1 MIEDKSLE
9 IERLKNKIKEL
20 ENALE
25 NERRERDRITNEKDR
40 IANEIDRIANEKD
53 RITKKY
59 DETTKKF
66 EEVKQE
72 FEQVR
77 QEFEEFKAKHAITV
91 TNLQTAMN
99 IKPDSKKVSKPLGAP
114 KGHQAYSRHIFE
126 RIDHVKALIPREC
139 TNCDASLTG
148 KTIEIR
154 HRFVT
159 SIKLICKTETT
170 RYDIHRIRCKKC
182 RKIIEKKVPN
192 ALPNSPFDLN
202 IMLLIMYLKLGL
214 RLSCSKV
221 CEYFLTLHGLKICPA
236 TVTNTLKRLSTEFGD
251 YYAHLEKIVKLA
263 KVKHT
268 DSTSWRIKGNNY
280 FLWVFIA
287 YGVVIYKIRKR
298 NNSKSPITV
307 FGTKQKG
314 NILVIDRHSALRALA
329 RKAKFILQYC
339 WSHITSDSKTLAKNF
354 GAEGKYV
361 HKKLKEI
368 YALAKG
374 LNHKGT
380 PEQVDQLKGEIFQL
394 TLKHYKHSTVRRFVN
409 NLYYR
414 DIQCLFVFVTDPDVE
429 GTNNISERELRELV
443 IQRLITHG
451 SGSPRGARAMAILIS
466 IVQTL
471 KLKKKNVLE
480 GLQHIINNPSSW

>member
-1 MIEDKSLE
+1 MNIEKENKILREE
-9 IERLKNKIKEL
+9 IERL
-20 ENALE
+20 
-25 NERRERDRITNEKDR
+25 RREKDKIAQEKDQ
-40 IANEIDRIANEKD
+40 ITKEKD
-53 RITKKY
+53 KIAKEYSNLKK
-59 DETTKKF
+59 
-66 EEVKQE
+66 
-72 FEQVR
+72 
-77 QEFEEFKAKHAITV
+77 EFEEFKAKHAITV
-91 TNLQTAMN
+91 TNLRTALN
-99 IKPDSKKVSKPLGAP
+99 IKPDSKKDSKPLGAP
-114 KGHQAYSRHIFE
+114 KGHKAYERHIFE
-126 RIDHVKALIPREC
+126 RIDHVKALIPKEC
-139 TNCDASLTG
+139 TNCDSPLTE

-159 SIKLICKTETT
+159 SLKLICKTETT

-182 RKIIEKKVPN
+182 GKIIEKNVPN
-192 ALPNSPFDLN
+192 ALPNCPFDLN

-221 CEYFLTLHGLKICPA
+221 CEYFFTLHGLKICPA

-268 DSTSWRIKGNNY
+268 DSTSWRIKGSNY

-287 YGVVIYKIRKR
+287 YGVVLYKIRKR
-298 NNSKSPITV
+298 NNGKSAITV

-339 WSHITSDSKTLAKNF
+339 WSHILSDSKILAKNF

-361 HKKLKEI
+361 HRKLKEI
-368 YALAKG
+368 YESAKG

-380 PEQVDQLKGEIFQL
+380 LEQVEQLKGEIFQL
-394 TLKHYKHSTVRRFVN
+394 TQRHYTHSTVRKFVN
-409 NLYYR
+409 NLFYR
-414 DIQCLFVFVTDPDVE
+414 DINCLFVFVTNSDVD

-466 IVQTL
+466 VIQTL
-471 KLKKKNVLE
+471 KLNKKNVLQS
-480 GLQHIINNPSSW
+480 LKQIINNPSSY